1 MAARSS
7 SRFPESAPAS
17 PKRAERLRGI
27 EAAAASSTA
36 FITASALGEELMSAM
51 SLRCESADT
60 ASAVSMSLHEASSAL
75 ARANLSSSTRGVSAE
90 SFSRAFTSNSATFL
104 TNFDIF

>member
-1 MAARSS
+1 
-7 SRFPESAPAS
+7 
-17 PKRAERLRGI
+17 
-27 EAAAASSTA
+27 
-36 FITASALGEELMSAM
+36 MSAM

-104 TNFDIF
+104 TNFDIFLIMSDSERPSVCWLEIWKNDP